1 MNTGPLTIQDELLHI
16 LGCVQAAHGCLQGSH
31 IVNAGICADYLQDAA
46 KTLLGLI
53 KAQTEQAA

>member
-1 MNTGPLTIQDELLHI
+1 MTKCKSDPQTTQDSLLHA

-31 IVNAGICADYLQDAA
+31 ITNAGICADHLQDAA

-53 KAQTEQAA
+53 KSGE